1 MALEAFYQFAIYS
14 QAFSLSQVLF
24 LISRQTPV
32 MAICSSH
39 RCSVDEDDTLKFHPS
54 PSEQC
59 QRFSLEAFQYV
70 NKHPYV
76 FFHCKVK
83 ICNAS
88 DTNSRCAQG
97 CLTRRRRS
105 AKPLPESPDN
115 IYALAQG
122 PFTLNR
128 EKREAEADE
137 ADQSTRVASK
147 GKNQRRDGVF

>member
-1 MALEAFYQFAIYS
+1 MIIFF
-14 QAFSLSQVLF
+14 
-24 LISRQTPV
+24 P
-32 MAICSSH
+32 H

-54 PSEQC
+54 PSDQC

-83 ICNAS
+83 ICDAS
-88 DTNSRCAQG
+88 DPDSRCAQG
-97 CLTRRRRS
+97 CVSRRRRS
-105 AKPLPESPDN
+105 VKPLPESAND

-122 PFTLNR
+122 PLTLNR

-137 ADQSTRVASK
+137 TVNSKQSLNANK
-147 GKNQRRDGVF
+147 GMFC